1 MPRVRKQF
9 ILDDRKI
16 QAVKKIL
23 KASTATEAVDQA
35 LNLVIANSR
44 IASAHKKA
52 EGRIDLKNMD
62 QSRFDG

>member
-1 MPRVRKQF
+1 MIKSRKQF
-9 ILDDRKI
+9 ILDNRKI

-35 LNLVIANSR
+35 LSMVIANSR

-52 EGRIDLKNMD
+52 AGRIELKDMD

>member
-1 MPRVRKQF
+1 MRKQF
-9 ILDDRKI
+9 ILDGRKI
-16 QAVKKIL
+16 QAVQKIL

-35 LNLVIANSR
+35 LSMVIANSR

-52 EGRIDLKNMD
+52 EGCIELKNMD